1 MFDDERFRPV
11 LMADGG
17 GSGLGPEG
25 NDAEASGGDGE
36 GGDGAVGPGAAEASE
51 PWHAGLSLDADISKW
66 LVDKG
71 YDSPQAAFAA
81 HREIERWQGRAI
93 ELPGADAPPELW
105 DRIYN
110 RLGRPDRPEGY
121 DVDFGEGIGEQEKAH
136 VLSALHGLGLTRK
149 QVEGLYQF
157 QVERIARA
165 RKAADIARNSAIDE
179 DFRKLDAEWGG
190 DKDRNDEIAKRAVRA
205 LGLEAA
211 ELDLLG
217 EAMKSHAAIWRVM
230 RKVGQRLGEDRS
242 IGRAESRLAASRS
255 EALSKIES
263 IRADGAHPYNNERH
277 PGHQAAVAVM
287 QDLHRVAYP
296 DDDVAA

>member
-1 MFDDERFRPV
+1 MTFEDERYRPA
-11 LMADGG
+11 LMADLEGAGG
-17 GSGLGPEG
+17 GGADDSGRDEGPDPGGPSSAMDEAETSGPWHVGLG
-25 NDAEASGGDGE
+25 
-36 GGDGAVGPGAAEASE
+36 
-51 PWHAGLSLDADISKW
+51 LDADLSKW
-66 LVDKG
+66 LGDKG

-93 ELPGADAPPELW
+93 ELPGADAAPAQW

-110 RLGRPDRPEGY
+110 RLGRPERPEEY
-121 DVDFGEGIGEQEKAH
+121 AVDFGGDVGEQEKAY
-136 VLSALHGLGLTRK
+136 VLSALHGLGLTQK

-165 RKAADIARNSAIDE
+165 NKAAEVAKNRVIEE
-179 DFRKLDAEWGG
+179 DFKKLDAEWGV

-205 LGLEAA
+205 LGLEAG
-211 ELDLLG
+211 ELDMLG

-242 IGRAESRLAASRS
+242 IGRAESRLAASKA

-277 PGHQAAVAVM
+277 PGHQAAVAEM
-287 QDLHRVAYP
+287 LDLHRVAFP
-296 DDDVAA
+296 DDVVAA